1 MPDIDKLF
9 EKAEKYLQKQ
19 KFESA
24 LETYQEISRYQPND
38 EEVLQNLGDLCLR
51 LNRSAEGLRYL
62 AQLADLYI
70 KKNDITRAVA
80 TCRKILKMSPQD
92 VNTMMKLGALLE
104 KTSKTPEAL
113 ETYREALAQ
122 YRAAGAATQ
131 ILDCLQHIVKL
142 DPNSLNAHVE
152 LGEQAVKGRLP
163 KLATPAFLQ
172 AAQLARKAGQD
183 DQWAELVERAHTL
196 DPEDESASIA
206 AADLYLKKERG
217 AEVVTLLE
225 PVFQAKPDDLPVL
238 DLLARAYLQT
248 KAYEKAQPVAWK
260 LYQTRPEALQ
270 LLVQLAEGLTQAG
283 NVDAALNLLKQI
295 KGRLFQEGKRSEFLR
310 IVETFYEFDESNLP
324 ALEMLTGLYNDM
336 NQEDGL
342 RRSLSRLFGLYL
354 AAEQYD
360 QASDTL
366 ERIIDV
372 DPYGAGHYDRL
383 LTLEGHI
390 DKIWYDNISA
400 RVQPPSTARSAVSSA
415 AGGGG
420 APGAAKTEGLDDL
433 IIEAEMYFQ
442 YQLDSKL
449 KEILTKVNRL
459 FPGAEEKNPRLR
471 ELYNNTGFIRT
482 GGAAAETAGEA
493 AARGAEAGPAPSP
506 ASEQSL
512 GELKKISEITA
523 NIYREG
529 TPQGVMQVAV
539 NEIGRALNASRCW
552 GSLGTADRPPA
563 LTVEYCSP
571 AAQASEVQAAL
582 RLHSV
587 LMQQAGAKPDGW
599 MMEDVKQFPVF
610 APIISDIRTLNIQ
623 ALLALPLMDADQ
635 PSGLILAEQCD
646 RRRSWMPGEVILM
659 QTIATQVAIA
669 VNNAKLRRMA
679 RSISGSDEA
688 TGLLPRSAYLDC
700 LLSEAARA
708 KELAKPLC
716 VCLFE
721 PENATTLVKTLG
733 DPGVQR
739 YLQQIAKALQSNL
752 RQNDVAV
759 RYSPYSIAI
768 VLPDTPLPQGGLAVD
783 KLRRLA
789 TQVKLDGVPAPN
801 MCCAVCEVPLGL
813 RFDAV
818 DGVTEVINRLESTMD
833 QARREGGKRV
843 VVSQFEG

>member
-38 EEVLQNLGDLCLR
+38 EEVLQNLGDLSLR

-62 AQLADLYI
+62 AQLIDLYI
-70 KKNDITRAVA
+70 KKNDVTKAVA
-80 TCRKILKMSPQD
+80 TCRKILKASPQD
-92 VNTMMKLGALLE
+92 VNTLMKLGALLE
-104 KTSKTPEAL
+104 KTSKGPEAL

-131 ILDCLQHIVKL
+131 ILDCLQRIVKL
-142 DPNSLNAHVE
+142 DPNNLNAHVE
-152 LGEQAVKGRLP
+152 LGEQAVKARLP
-163 KLATPAFLQ
+163 KSATPAFLQ

-183 DQWAELVERAHTL
+183 DQWAELAERAHAL

-206 AADLYLKKERG
+206 AAEVYLKKERG
-217 AEVVTLLE
+217 ADVVTLLE
-225 PVFQAKPDDLPVL
+225 PIFQAKPDDLPVL

-248 KAYEKAQPVAWK
+248 KAYEKAQPVVWK
-260 LYQTRPEALQ
+260 LYQARPEAQ
-270 LLVQLAEGLTQAG
+270 PLLIQLAEGLAQSG
-283 NVDAALNLLKQI
+283 NAEAAMNLLKQI

-360 QASDTL
+360 QAADTL

-372 DPYGAGHYDRL
+372 DPYGAGHYDRI

-400 RVQPPSTARSAVSSA
+400 RVQPPSTARSAAASP
-415 AGGGG
+415 AGGGA
-420 APGAAKTEGLDDL
+420 APGPAKAEGLDDL
-433 IIEAEMYFQ
+433 IIEGEMYFQ

-449 KEILTKVNRL
+449 KETLAKINRL
-459 FPGAEEKNPRLR
+459 FPGAEAKSPRLA
-471 ELYNNTGFIRT
+471 ELYNNTGYMRGA
-482 GGAAAETAGEA
+482 GGAPTPAAEPRAQGTE
-493 AARGAEAGPAPSP
+493 PAPTPSVT
-506 ASEQSL
+506 SQQSL

-552 GSLGTADRPPA
+552 ASLGTADRPPA

-587 LMQQAGAKPDGW
+587 LMQQAAAKPDGW

-623 ALLALPLMDADQ
+623 SLLALPLMDADQ

-646 RRRSWMPGEVILM
+646 RRRSWMAGEVILL
-659 QTIATQVAIA
+659 QTIATQVVIA

-708 KELAKPLC
+708 KEFGKPLC

-721 PENATTLVKTLG
+721 PENAPTLVKTLSDAG
-733 DPGVQR
+733 MQR
-739 YLQQIAKALQSNL
+739 YLQQIAKSLQSSL

-768 VLPDTPLPQGGLAVD
+768 VLPDTPLPQGGLAVE
-783 KLRRLA
+783 KLRKLA

-801 MCCAVCEVPLGL
+801 MCCAICEVPLGL

-818 DGVTEVINRLESTMD
+818 DGVTEVINRLEATLD